1 MAHHSKTAFT
11 FGPEFRARLRQL
23 RKRRGLTLRT
33 MAVLMDRPGSGAHVQ
48 LARLE
53 RGKVKYPSINLIVDY
68 LRACGAGF
76 EDLLDLL
83 NPHTS
88 RRPVLKEKG
97 DAAVAML
104 LRSLPKPAQRAMLRW
119 ERATTDR
126 QVERAAAEPGKKRPK
141 AETARARVFR
151 IVWSFIH
158 ANWNLVL
165 EQKLYE
171 TMLKLKDEVPRSQR
185 KCACDDARRFF
196 AILTRYYQHESV
208 RKSALERVER
218 RAKED
223 GFSGKV
229 VVALLGAAAE
239 AYGELRDTGRLDWE
253 PSPEELIKRRG
264 RAPKVE
270 KTEIRLEMD
279 EARPGIDYSKTLGLI
294 RAVALQAVG
303 AKLDALKLDYYYV
316 KRHYFAWMDRL
327 IPIADE
333 HGTDSPEWQA
343 EVDATAPKLHDPA
356 LAREAAALVANTFDI
371 WKVKLPPRP
380 EAGRTEDGSVPVCT
394 HPERSGVAVVSRP

>member
-1 MAHHSKTAFT
+1 M
-11 FGPEFRARLRQL
+11 P
-23 RKRRGLTLRT
+23 
-33 MAVLMDRPGSGAHVQ
+33 
-48 LARLE
+48 
-53 RGKVKYPSINLIVDY
+53 YPSFNFIVDY

-76 EDLLDLL
+76 GDLLDLL

-88 RRPVLKEKG
+88 RRPVLREKG

-104 LRSLPKPAQRAMLRW
+104 LRSLPKAQQRAMLRG

-126 QVERAAAEPGKKRPK
+126 QEERVASGPGRKRSQVE
-141 AETARARVFR
+141 TDRARDFR

-158 ANWNLVL
+158 ANWNQVL

-171 TMLKLKDEVPRSQR
+171 TILKLKDEVPRSQR
-185 KCACDDARRFF
+185 KSACDCTRRFF

-223 GFSGKV
+223 GFSTGV
-229 VVALLGAAAE
+229 VVALPGAASD
-239 AYGELRDTGRLDWE
+239 AYQELFDTGRLDWE
-253 PSPEELIKRRG
+253 PSPEELIKRQG

-279 EARPGIDYSKTLGLI
+279 EAGPGIDYSKTLGLI
-294 RAVALQAVG
+294 RAVALQAVS
-303 AKLDALKLDYYYV
+303 ARLDALKLDYYYV
-316 KRHYFAWMDRL
+316 KRHYFTWIDRL

-343 EVDATAPKLHDPA
+343 EVDATAPKLHDEA
-356 LAREAAALVANTFDI
+356 VAREAAALVANTFDL
-371 WKVKLPPRP
+371 WKAKLGPRP
-380 EAGRTEDGSVPVCT
+380 EAGRTGN
-394 HPERSGVAVVSRP
+394 G